1 MRFKDRKDAGIK
13 MAEALDKYRNQDVVV
28 LALPR
33 GGVVPA
39 AEIAKALGAPLD
51 LVITKK
57 IGHPMND
64 EYAIC
69 AISEDG
75 EPVCNEIERSRVD
88 PEWLENKIAKVRGEI
103 QKRRENYHLGSERQ
117 SLEGKIA
124 IIVDDG
130 IATGLTM
137 LAAIYEI
144 KSRNP
149 KELVVA
155 IPVVPGDIAKK
166 LKALVDELVA
176 LDIDESYLGAVGAY
190 YYDFW
195 QVEDNEVIELL
206 KEFAGNGGQP
216 NEKSE

>member
-13 MAEALDKYRNQDVVV
+13 MAEALAKYQKQDVVV

-39 AEIAKALGAPLD
+39 AEIAKALSAPLD

-57 IGHPMND
+57 IGHPRND

-75 EPVCNEIERSRVD
+75 EPVCNEIEMSRVD
-88 PEWLENKIAKVRGEI
+88 PKWLEKKIEKIRSEI
-103 QKRRENYHLGSERQ
+103 QERRENYQLGNTRQ
-117 SLEGKIA
+117 SLEGKTVIV
-124 IIVDDG
+124 VDDG

-155 IPVVPGDIAKK
+155 IPVVPVDVAGKI
-166 LKALVDELVA
+166 KALVDDMVA
-176 LDIDESYLGAVGAY
+176 LDIDPAYLGAVGAY
-190 YYDFW
+190 YDNFL
-195 QVEDNEVIELL
+195 QVEDNEVIAIL
-206 KEFAGNGGQP
+206 KEVARKGGQR

>member
-13 MAEALDKYRNQDVVV
+13 MAGKLEKYRDQNTLV

-51 LVITKK
+51 LIITKK

-75 EPVCNEIERSRVD
+75 EPVCNEAELNLVD
-88 PEWLENKIAKVRGEI
+88 PSWFENKVNRVRGEI
-103 QKRRENYHLGSERQ
+103 KRRREKYLGEQQRTSF
-117 SLEGKIA
+117 EGKTV

-137 LAAIYEI
+137 LAAIKEV
-144 KSRNP
+144 KRRHSRRT
-149 KELVVA
+149 VVA
-155 IPVVPGDIAKK
+155 IPVVPEETADRLEAM
-166 LKALVDELVA
+166 VDDLVA
-176 LDIDESYLGAVGAY
+176 MDIDPNYLGAVGAY
-190 YYDFW
+190 YEKFL
-195 QVEDNEVIELL
+195 QVEDSTVMEIM
-206 KEFAGNGGQP
+206 KEFSG
-216 NEKSE
+216 EVRESK

>member
-1 MRFKDRKDAGIK
+1 MRFRDRKEAGIK
-13 MAEALDKYRNQDVVV
+13 MAEALEKYRNQDVVV

-39 AEIAKALGAPLD
+39 VEIAKALSAPLD

-57 IGHPMND
+57 IGHPTND

-75 EPVCNEIERSRVD
+75 DPVCNEIERSRVD
-88 PEWLENKIAKVRGEI
+88 PKWFEKKIEKVRSEI
-103 QKRRENYHLGSERQ
+103 QKRRENYHLDSLRQ
-117 SLEGKIA
+117 SLEGKTA

-149 KELVVA
+149 KALVVA
-155 IPVVPGDIAKK
+155 IPVVPGDIAEKI
-166 LKALVDELVA
+166 KAVVDELVA
-176 LDIDESYLGAVGAY
+176 LDIDQSYLGAVGAY
-190 YYDFW
+190 YDNFL
-195 QVEDNEVIELL
+195 QVEDDVVIELL
-206 KEFAGNGGQP
+206 QEVAGRGGQ
-216 NEKSE
+216 